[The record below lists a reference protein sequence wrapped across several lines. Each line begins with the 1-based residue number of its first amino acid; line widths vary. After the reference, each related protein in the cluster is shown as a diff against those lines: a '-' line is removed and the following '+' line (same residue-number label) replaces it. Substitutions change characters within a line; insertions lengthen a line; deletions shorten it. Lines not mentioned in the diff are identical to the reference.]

1 MDTAYGGHGRS
12 SGARTWRERLLEL
25 VGLVGV
31 VDAEGVE
38 VPGAAHLE
46 LDGALG
52 PLDPHGPRVLP
63 PRRQQEVLDLVDLLR
78 LPRKKVGGNA
88 NESANAIISAAHK
101 REVNRPRGSW
111 EGEEV
116 SPWWRLGWKTLPMRS
131 CEQSCGELSG
141 GGGSGEGLTGG
152 RGESSE

>member
-1 MDTAYGGHGRS
+1 MDAGGHGRS
-12 SGARTWRERLLEL
+12 SGARTGRERLLEL

-52 PLDPHGPRVLP
+52 PLDPHRPRVLP

-78 LPRKKVGGNA
+78 LPRKGGKIA
-88 NESANAIISAAHK
+88 NESANATIILPALKRAA
-101 REVNRPRGSW
+101 NLPR
-111 EGEEV
+111 V
-116 SPWWRLGWKTLPMRS
+116 A
-131 CEQSCGELSG
+131 
-141 GGGSGEGLTGG
+141 
-152 RGESSE
+152 